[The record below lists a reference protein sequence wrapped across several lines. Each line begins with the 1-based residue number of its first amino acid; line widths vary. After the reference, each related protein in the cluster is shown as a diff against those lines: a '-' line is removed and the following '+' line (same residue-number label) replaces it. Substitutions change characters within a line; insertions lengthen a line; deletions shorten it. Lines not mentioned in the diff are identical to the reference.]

1 EDPPVARLAEVPRPG
16 LRHRREPGHGAG
28 PAHRVHQEPPRRPPD
43 GAPPDRLDAEGPH
56 APQHGALRPR
66 GAAARPR
73 PVARPQG
80 SVVAVGR
87 PERRLASDGP
97 RPHARHPRRRRPV
110 PCALGGARPAPRLL
124 PLIPLARW
132 LVAVPGAPR
141 RALRGSG
148 TVPPPVPW
156 LGR

>member
-1 EDPPVARLAEVPRPG
+1 MI
-16 LRHRREPGHGAG
+16 
-28 PAHRVHQEPPRRPPD
+28 RRPPRSTLF
-43 GAPPDRLDAEGPH
+43 PYTTLFRS
-56 APQHGALRPR
+56 LRPR

-110 PCALGGARPAPRLL
+110 PCALGGTRPAPRLP
-124 PLIPLARW
+124 PLIPWARW
-132 LVAVPGAPR
+132 LVAVPR
-141 RALRGSG
+141 
-148 TVPPPVPW
+148 PPPRPPH
-156 LGR
+156 